1 MPADSILKIM
11 KVLRTSSELAQL
23 PAGCVL
29 SIGNFDGVHLGHQQ
43 ILQTAYTL
51 ARQRNTVLAVMT
63 FEPHPVAILHPEKAP
78 GVLTPLTLKTQLIR
92 QHGVDYLIVLTDS
105 ASLLRLTP
113 ADFIDKF
120 LLKDIKPA
128 ALVEGEDFN
137 FGAGRAGNIE
147 TLKKTAQPGGIEV
160 VIVGPRFALLAA
172 EQPVR
177 VSSTTIRYMLQSGC
191 VADAAALL
199 GRHYRLIGQVVSGK
213 GRGRQLGFPTMNM
226 QPPRQIIPQQGVY
239 VGYCLLGTV
248 EDDVCGSKNR
258 LPAVFSIGQAR
269 TFAEEHPLLI
279 EAHLL
284 DAKTSEPSGRWMAM
298 HFVERLRPQYKFKSP
313 SDLAAQ
319 IAGDCLRAKQILGAK
334 GAKRE
339 I

>member
-1 MPADSILKIM
+1 M

-51 ARQRNTVLAVMT
+51 SRQKDTALVAMT

-78 GVLTPLTLKTQLIR
+78 GVLTPLALKLQLIR
-92 QHGVDYLIVLTDS
+92 RHGVDYLIVLTDS

-113 ADFIDKF
+113 ADFIDMF
-120 LLKDIKPA
+120 LLKDVKPS

-137 FGAGRAGNIE
+137 FGAKRAGNIE
-147 TLKKTAQPGGIEV
+147 TLKQMAQLAGIEV
-160 VIVGPRFALLAA
+160 VVVGPRFALLAA
-172 EQPVR
+172 EQSVR

-191 VADAAALL
+191 VVDAAALL
-199 GRHYRLIGQVVSGK
+199 GRHYRLLGQVIPGR
-213 GRGRQLGFPTMNM
+213 GRGRQLGFPTLNM

-239 VGYCLLGTV
+239 AGYCLIGAA
-248 EDDVCGSKNR
+248 EDYVCNSKNC

-269 TFAEEHPLLI
+269 TFDDEHPLLI

-284 DAKTSEPSGRWMAM
+284 YDKIDDLPGRWMAM
-298 HFVERLRPQYKFKSP
+298 DFVERLRPQYKFKSP
-313 SDLAAQ
+313 ADLAAR
-319 IAGDCLRAKQILGAK
+319 IAADCIRSKQILDAESKKSG
-334 GAKRE
+334 